1 MARGTRLTLA
11 GIGKMAVM
19 AARVVRVR
27 MVACVLGAMV
37 GFVPLSLDAWAD
49 VADRYVPTSEY
60 FGVAMSEIGKAQS
73 SIDIWMYI
81 IQADAREKDS
91 QPRKLLDA
99 LIEAKNRGVKVRV
112 VLEQS
117 LDIKDEYSESDVL
130 AQPNQSA
137 YELLKAGGVE
147 VYFDSPGNKT
157 HAKLIVIDRETT
169 IIGSANWSKAALT
182 RNFEA
187 NALIKDKA
195 FAEEV
200 LKDLSQIKTQEAPQ
214 SLTPSVQVPMTFPA
228 NKKLMGEMATQADE
242 RALET
247 YLYLLSLKTPSSSE
261 VVLDYG
267 KAANFLGINKM
278 TPEDYRR
285 QINKVLD
292 KLQNKYKLLTY
303 LPPARNQHAQV
314 TLKLSETQDYFDL
327 PVGFFRYRWN
337 QRLSLPG
344 QVMLLI
350 HRSKLMTGTTSWF
363 KSRKEIAKDYGISES
378 FISDGNMDLRRNN
391 LLDIQY
397 GELESQNY
405 KDRAASI
412 YTPKPIYD
420 PKELE
425 KDLASI
431 KAKAGEAVY
440 GKAVGAAK
448 LVYADNDPKAIRA
461 FVGLHEKHGPQ
472 VFEEA
477 LGKIGEKNP
486 DNPKRSVGYLIKTI
500 SGIGKNQIESTH

>member
-1 MARGTRLTLA
+1 MRRQLLVALCLLSMQA
-11 GIGKMAVM
+11 GSAH
-19 AARVVRVR
+19 
-27 MVACVLGAMV
+27 
-37 GFVPLSLDAWAD
+37 AD
-49 VADRYVPTSEY
+49 TEYVPTPKY
-60 FGVAMSEIGKAQS
+60 FESTLTAISKAKDS
-73 SIDIWMYI
+73 VEVWMYI
-81 IQADAREKDS
+81 IQADKREKDS

-99 LIEAKNRGVKVRV
+99 LIEAKRRGVRVRV

-117 LDIKDEYSESDVL
+117 LDIKDEFSESDVL

-137 YELLKAGGVE
+137 YEILKAGGVE
-147 VYFDSPGNKT
+147 VYFDSPGNKN
-157 HAKLIVIDRETT
+157 HAKVIVIDQETT
-169 IIGSANWSKAALT
+169 IIGSSNWSKAALT

-187 NALIKDKA
+187 NALIQDKA

-214 SLTPSVQVPMTFPA
+214 SLTPSVQIPMTFLA

-242 RALET
+242 RALEA
-247 YLYLLSLKTPSSSE
+247 YLYLLSLKTPSSNE
-261 VVLDYG
+261 VLLDYP
-267 KAANFLGINKM
+267 KAADFLGINKM
-278 TPEDYRR
+278 SPEDYRR

-292 KLQNKYKLLTY
+292 KLQDKYKLQTY
-303 LPPARNQHAQV
+303 LPPARNQDAQV
-314 TLKLSETQDYFDL
+314 ALKLSEDHDYFDL

-344 QVMLLI
+344 QAMLLI
-350 HRSKLMTGTTSWF
+350 HRSKLMIGTNSWF

-378 FISDGNMDLRRNN
+378 FISDGNMDLRKNN

-397 GELESQNY
+397 GDLESQNY

-420 PKELE
+420 PKELT

-431 KAKAGEAVY
+431 KTKTGEAAY
-440 GKAVGAAK
+440 GKVVEAAT
-448 LVYADNDPKAIRA
+448 LVYAPNDPKAIRA
-461 FVGLHEKHGPQ
+461 FAGLYEKYGPQ

-477 LGKIGEKNP
+477 LSKIIPKNP

-500 SGIGKNQIESTH
+500 EGIGAAHKEPL

>member
-1 MARGTRLTLA
+1 MMKLVRAGALFGSLVLVAAGFATASDQYIPTPKYFEVTLA
-11 GIGKMAVM
+11 EISRAVES
-19 AARVVRVR
+19 VEV
-27 MVACVLGAMV
+27 
-37 GFVPLSLDAWAD
+37 
-49 VADRYVPTSEY
+49 
-60 FGVAMSEIGKAQS
+60 
-73 SIDIWMYI
+73 WMYI
-81 IQADAREKDS
+81 IQADAREKES

-99 LIEAKNRGVKVRV
+99 LIEARKRGVKVRV

-117 LDIKDEYSESDVL
+117 LDIKDEFSESDVL

-137 YELLKAGGVE
+137 YEILKAGGVE

-157 HAKLIVIDRETT
+157 HAKVVVIDRETVV
-169 IIGSANWSKAALT
+169 IGSANWSKAALT

-187 NALIKDKA
+187 NALIRDKA

-214 SLTPSVQVPMTFPA
+214 SLTPSVKIPMSFLA

-242 RALET
+242 RAFEV
-247 YLYLLSLKTPSSSE
+247 YLYLLSLMTPSSGD
-261 VVLDYG
+261 VVLDYA
-267 KAANFLGINKM
+267 KAADFLDIAKM

-292 KLQNKYKLLTY
+292 KLQGKYKLLAY
-303 LPPARNQHAQV
+303 LPPARNQDAGIS
-314 TLKLSETQDYFDL
+314 LKFSEAQDYFDL

-350 HRSKLMTGTTSWF
+350 HRSKLMSGTSSWF

-378 FISDGNMDLRRNN
+378 FVSDGNMDLRKNN

-420 PKELE
+420 PKALE
-425 KDLASI
+425 RDLASI
-431 KAKAGEAVY
+431 RSKTSEAAY
-440 GKAVGAAK
+440 GKAVEAAT
-448 LVYADNDPKAIRA
+448 LVFAPNDPKAIRA
-461 FVGLHEKHGPQ
+461 FVGLYEKQGPQ

-477 LGKIGEKNP
+477 LARVREKNP
-486 DNPKRSVGYLIKTI
+486 DNPKRSVGYLIRTI
-500 SGIGKNQIESTH
+500 QGIAAAAGKSE

>member
-1 MARGTRLTLA
+1 MNCRTNQSQNNKYLRMIRHVLCLIVLTVFCEEAR
-11 GIGKMAVM
+11 AVE
-19 AARVVRVR
+19 
-27 MVACVLGAMV
+27 
-37 GFVPLSLDAWAD
+37 
-49 VADRYVPTSEY
+49 RYVSTSEY
-60 FGVAMSEIGKAQS
+60 FEVSLAEIFQAKE
-73 SIDIWMYI
+73 SIQVWMYI
-81 IQADAREKDS
+81 IQADEREKES

-99 LIEAKNRGVKVRV
+99 LIEAHKRGVKVRV

-117 LDIKDEYSESDVL
+117 LDIKGEFSESDML
-130 AQPNQSA
+130 AQPNQPA
-137 YELLKAGGVE
+137 YEILKAGGVE

-157 HAKLIVIDRETT
+157 HAKVIVIDRETT
-169 IIGSANWSKAALT
+169 IIGSANWSKSALT

-187 NALIKDKA
+187 NAVINDKA

-200 LKDLSQIKTQEAPQ
+200 LKDLSQIKIQETPQ
-214 SLTPSVQVPMTFPA
+214 SLTPSVQIPLTFLT
-228 NKKLMGEMATQADE
+228 NKKLMGEMATQADG
-242 RALET
+242 RTLET
-247 YLYLLSLKTPSSSE
+247 YLYLLSLKTLSSNEITLNYS
-261 VVLDYG
+261 
-267 KAANFLGINKM
+267 KAANYLGISQM

-292 KLQNKYKLLTY
+292 KLQDKYKLLTY
-303 LPPARNQHAQV
+303 LPPARNQDAQV

-344 QVMLLI
+344 QVILLI
-350 HRSKLMTGTTSWF
+350 HRSKLMAGTRSWF

-378 FISDGNMDLRRNN
+378 FISDGNTDLRRNN

-405 KDRAASI
+405 KDRAANI
-412 YTPKPIYD
+412 YTPKPLYD
-420 PKELE
+420 PKKLE
-425 KDLASI
+425 RDLAML
-431 KAKAGEAVY
+431 KAKLGDAAY
-440 GKAVGAAK
+440 GKAVEAAN

-461 FVGLHEKHGPQ
+461 FAGLYGKHGPQ

-477 LGKIGEKNP
+477 LSKIGEKNP

-500 SGIGKNQIESTH
+500 SGIGNANTPKEKP

>member
-1 MARGTRLTLA
+1 MVMKHAFTR
-11 GIGKMAVM
+11 
-19 AARVVRVR
+19 R
-27 MVACVLGAMV
+27 C
-37 GFVPLSLDAWAD
+37 
-49 VADRYVPTSEY
+49 
-60 FGVAMSEIGKAQS
+60 GVAKPLVFLVVWAGLGIIAVTGTAYADQEYVATSKYFDVTVREISQAKE
-73 SIDIWMYI
+73 SIEIWMYI
-81 IQADAREKDS
+81 IQADHREKDS

-99 LIEAKNRGVKVRV
+99 LIEAKMRGVGVRV

-117 LDIKDEYSESDVL
+117 LDIKDEFSELDVL

-137 YELLKAGGVE
+137 YEILKAGGVE

-157 HAKLIVIDRETT
+157 HAKVIIIDRETT

-187 NALIKDKA
+187 NALIRDKA
-195 FAEEV
+195 FAVEV

-214 SLTPSVQVPMTFPA
+214 SLTPSVQIPMTFLA
-228 NKKLMGEMATQADE
+228 NKKLLGEMATQADE

-247 YLYLLSLKTPSSSE
+247 YLYLLSLKTPSSNE
-261 VVLDYG
+261 VMLDYG

-292 KLQNKYKLLTY
+292 KLRDKYKLLTY
-303 LPPARNQHAQV
+303 LPPARNQDAQV

-337 QRLSLPG
+337 QELSLPG
-344 QVMLLI
+344 QVMLLV
-350 HRSKLMTGTTSWF
+350 HRSKLMSGTSSWF
-363 KSRKEIAKDYGISES
+363 KSRKEISKDYGISES
-378 FISDGNMDLRRNN
+378 FISDGNADLRRKN
-391 LLDIQY
+391 LLDIKY

-405 KDRAASI
+405 KDRAANI

-420 PKELE
+420 PKDLQ
-425 KDLASI
+425 KDLATI
-431 KAKAGEAVY
+431 KAKAGEAAY
-440 GKAVGAAK
+440 GKAVEASK

-461 FVGLHEKHGPQ
+461 FVGLYEKHGPQ

-477 LGKIGEKNP
+477 LSKIGEKNP

-500 SGIGKNQIESTH
+500 SGIGKNQTKIP